1 MKDYLEAL
9 LAEVEEEEEEQTEQ
23 EAAFPLEEH
32 LWWKKAA
39 GMEERKAREE
49 QVTPAPADML
59 GHRAAQEQAYPAA
72 GETESGEREPPD
84 LTPPLPEE
92 HRRPTG
98 RAARFQRNVRKG
110 GEAWDMI
117 QTAGYP
123 AVEVLSGPQKSGK
136 TEESV
141 WRALRRARAAA
152 DYARREHSGGAHDSL
167 PAPEGRTQSLGA
179 AELDRLFQRDAR
191 RYDGDSPLY

>member
-72 GETESGEREPPD
+72 GETESGEREP
-84 LTPPLPEE
+84 LTSLHHCRRSTGVRQDGPPGSRE
-92 HRRPTG
+92 
-98 RAARFQRNVRKG
+98 
-110 GEAWDMI
+110 MC
-117 QTAGYP
+117 
-123 AVEVLSGPQKSGK
+123 
-136 TEESV
+136 
-141 WRALRRARAAA
+141 ARAGK
-152 DYARREHSGGAHDSL
+152 RGI
-167 PAPEGRTQSLGA
+167 
-179 AELDRLFQRDAR
+179 
-191 RYDGDSPLY
+191 